1 MFFLYLEHKYIKM
14 KNIPVLSVLLYVFS
28 IFIVSCSS
36 DIEPLD
42 PAIQIPGNGN
52 GNGGGGNNNDDGG
65 VSTGDYWPMAVNN
78 QWVFAQDGV
87 DQSPMKIVSTEQI
100 DGKTHY
106 KYENFLGTSTLG
118 SSFEGLI
125 TTRKSNGVYYYRAEV
140 NIPPVDGNP
149 AINVSPLEIIV
160 LKDFL
165 EVNQTWTQNL
175 TQTTT
180 ISGQPPINTSVS
192 IVGTILER
200 DASLTIGAT
209 TYENIIRVELIQ
221 TTQGV
226 VNKNYYWFA
235 KDIGIVKYQNLYQSV
250 DSISELQS
258 YVLN

>member
-1 MFFLYLEHKYIKM
+1 M
-14 KNIPVLSVLLYVFS
+14 KNIRIISVLLFVFS
-28 IFIVSCSS
+28 VFMVSCSA

-42 PAIQIPGNGN
+42 PAIQVPGDGN
-52 GNGGGGNNNDDGG
+52 GNGGGGNNGGGGDDGGG
-65 VSTGDYWPMAVNN
+65 VSTGDYWPMTVNN

-87 DQSPMKIVSTEQI
+87 DQSPMKIVSTQQI

-140 NIPPVDGNP
+140 NIPSVDGNP

-165 EVNQTWTQNL
+165 EVDQTWTQSL

-180 ISGQPPINTSVS
+180 ITGLPPINTPVS
-192 IVGTILER
+192 IVGKILER

-209 TYENIIRVELIQ
+209 TYTNIIRVELIQ
-221 TTQGV
+221 TTQGE

-235 KDIGIVKYQNLYQSV
+235 KDIGIVKYQNQYQTV
-250 DSISELQS
+250 DTISELQS
-258 YVLN
+258 YIIN